1 MTPLIEK
8 QIQIKAEKN
17 NVPIEEA
24 ARILIEE
31 KQPSGACSYP
41 EDLGALATFLC
52 SNSARQINGATYT
65 MDGGWTAQWCE
76 FVEYF
81 KIQYQFLTHSFPE
94 KYSNS

>member
-1 MTPLIEK
+1 MTCNAICPGWVMTPLIEK

-65 MDGGWTAQWCE
+65 MDGGWTAQ
-76 FVEYF
+76 
-81 KIQYQFLTHSFPE
+81 
-94 KYSNS
+94 